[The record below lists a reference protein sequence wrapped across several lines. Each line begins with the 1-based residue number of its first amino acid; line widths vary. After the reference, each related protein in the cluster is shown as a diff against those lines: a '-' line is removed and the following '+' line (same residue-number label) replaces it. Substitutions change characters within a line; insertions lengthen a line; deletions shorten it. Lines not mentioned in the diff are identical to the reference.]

1 MQELEDHERKVTL
14 LLAKHAE
21 KLSNDKVRQEK
32 LKVLMHSNAE
42 SKSQAEAGLVSESAR
57 QDAAQATEGG
67 QTDVPNLLPAEVS
80 SCQPIATAMASN
92 EVMLQ
97 A

>member
-57 QDAAQATEGG
+57 QDAAQATEGRI
-67 QTDVPNLLPAEVS
+67 DVPDVVPAEIS
-80 SCQPIATAMASN
+80 SCQPDATAMASN